1 MTQRDDMTTSV
12 EGEAGPGRGKGV
24 DDISWVST
32 NFTGPK
38 NEENPYGSFSYYKWT
53 MKI

>member
-1 MTQRDDMTTSV
+1 MTQRDGMTTSV

-38 NEENPYGSFSYYKWT
+38 NEENPCGPFNYYKWM